1 MFLTLK
7 YIKRKLE
14 EWGMVG
20 MMDRESLTS
29 PDVNILT
36 NCPEFVF
43 HAASSYHPGKYR
55 LDMTPDLPTCPL
67 GISPCSEQKEH
78 EMG

>member
-7 YIKRKLE
+7 CSERKLE

-20 MMDRESLTS
+20 MIDRESLTS
-29 PDVNILT
+29 RDMNILT
-36 NCPEFVF
+36 KCPEFGF
-43 HAASSYHPGKYR
+43 QAASSYHPGKYR
-55 LDMTPDLPTCPL
+55 LDVTPDLPTCPL